1 MKLEDAT
8 KEELV
13 WWIREH
19 SFELRRAM
27 GSFTADVMFHRSRQ
41 YNAKAE
47 AAMERYKKALAD
59 YRGLLAPYQ
68 GKPLSSLPREV
79 IQKGAELERVMT
91 QAQKEQLRC
100 WRAADRCMERM
111 EPGMCRL

>member
-27 GSFTADVMFHRSRQ
+27 GSFTADIMFRRARQ
-41 YNAKAE
+41 YNVKAE
-47 AAMERYKKALAD
+47 TAGEQYTKARAE
-59 YRGLLAPYQ
+59 YQVLLAPYQ
-68 GKPLSSLPREV
+68 GKTLSSLPRDI

-111 EPGMCRL
+111 EESQKEE

>member
-27 GSFTADVMFHRSRQ
+27 ESFTSDIMFRRARQ
-41 YNAKAE
+41 YNTKAGE
-47 AAMERYKKALAD
+47 AVEQYEKALAD

-68 GKPLSSLPREV
+68 GKPLSSLPRDV

-91 QAQKEQLRC
+91 QAQKKQLRC
-100 WRAADRCMERM
+100 WRAADRCLEQT
-111 EPGMCRL
+111 

>member
-27 GSFTADVMFHRSRQ
+27 GSFTSDIMLRRARQ
-41 YNAKAE
+41 YNTKAGE
-47 AAMERYKKALAD
+47 AVEQYEKALAD

-68 GKPLSSLPREV
+68 GKPLSSLPRGV

-100 WRAADRCMERM
+100 WRAADRCLEQT
-111 EPGMCRL
+111 

>member
-8 KEELV
+8 KEELI

-19 SFELRRAM
+19 SVELRRAM
-27 GSFTADVMFHRSRQ
+27 GSFTSDIMFRRARQ
-41 YNAKAE
+41 YNTKAGE
-47 AAMERYKKALAD
+47 AVEQYEKALAD

-68 GKPLSSLPREV
+68 GKPLSSLPRDV

-100 WRAADRCMERM
+100 WRAADRCLEQT
-111 EPGMCRL
+111 